1 MVKIININVKIL
13 VTPLTVCFNNK
24 IFCIP
29 MVFQNIDVSAVE
41 ETTCMLTL
49 DSGICHY
56 LTVLAKT
63 EK

>member
-1 MVKIININVKIL
+1 
-13 VTPLTVCFNNK
+13 
-24 IFCIP
+24 

-56 LTVLAKT
+56 LAVLAKT